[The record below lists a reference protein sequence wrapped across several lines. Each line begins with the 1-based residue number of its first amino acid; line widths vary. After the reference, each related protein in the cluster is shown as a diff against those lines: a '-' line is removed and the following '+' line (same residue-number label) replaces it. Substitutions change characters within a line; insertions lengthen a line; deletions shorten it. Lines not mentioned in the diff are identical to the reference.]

1 MEKNSTPPRRLRS
14 AVQLPLPASA
24 ATHPPRTSRHPTGT
38 SWISSH
44 SVVATWKRPA
54 ARRTPTPTQLRRQRR
69 KNAKWRSRLCLKAAL
84 RALDAASQTLH
95 QQPRTRIRH
104 ADPNGPSQSSSTQR
118 DGDSSNTTTPSSGS
132 RACAAPAGGS
142 RAHSHHI
149 AEPSPREERFKR
161 FSR

>member
-38 SWISSH
+38 PWISSH
-44 SVVATWKRPA
+44 SVATPWKRPA
-54 ARRTPTPTQLRRQRR
+54 TRWTPTPTQLRRQRQ
-69 KNAKWRSRLCLKAAL
+69 KNAKWRSRICFQAAL

-95 QQPRTRIRH
+95 QKPRTRIRR

-118 DGDSSNTTTPSSGS
+118 DGDSSNTTTPSSGN
-132 RACAAPAGGS
+132 RASAAPAGGS

>member
-95 QQPRTRIRH
+95 QQPRTRIRR

-142 RAHSHHI
+142 RAYPHHI

>member
-1 MEKNSTPPRRLRS
+1 MEKSSTPPRRLRS
-14 AVQLPLPASA
+14 AVQRPLPASA

-38 SWISSH
+38 PWISSH
-44 SVVATWKRPA
+44 SVVTPWKHPATHG
-54 ARRTPTPTQLRRQRR
+54 TPTPTQLRRQRR
-69 KNAKWRSRLCLKAAL
+69 KNAKWRSQICFQAAL

-95 QQPRTRIRH
+95 QQPRIRIRH
-104 ADPNGPSQSSSTQR
+104 ADPSEPNQSSSTQR
-118 DGDSSNTTTPSSGS
+118 DGDSNNTSTPSSGNC
-132 RACAAPAGGS
+132 ACAAPAGGS